1 MGIER
6 QKELKETKKGLP
18 LSQAFPLCELRV
30 DAAAQAMLIR
40 CDGRKERKRKEKKG
54 YPRMGNGCATCHP
67 LIGQR
72 T

>member
-40 CDGRKERKRKEKKG
+40 CDGRKERKRKDIQEWETD
-54 YPRMGNGCATCHP
+54 A
-67 LIGQR
+67 QR
-72 T
+72 VIP